1 MKITIMQKVSIII
14 PVYNVA
20 SYIEESLLSALN
32 QTYNNIEYIIV
43 DDCGTDNSISIVR
56 MLQQS
61 NPHKDIKII
70 HHTQNR
76 GLSAARNTGIQVA
89 TGEFLFFM
97 DSDDV
102 ISPDCIE
109 QHVKALNKYPNAVF
123 SDANTKVI
131 NGRNTFFHYEE
142 EATLSGKDIIEAYLN
157 GKMHVS
163 AGNKLYRRDFIVK
176 NNLKFKEGLIY
187 EDLVWSFDVIH
198 KADAMVCLPCE
209 TYRYIIHEH
218 SLTTS
223 ISEAKVRKQYDSWVY
238 ICHYAL
244 KQIPLY
250 HKEIQQ
256 CIKKWLGGIR
266 FKALA
271 RLSILDLQYSLK
283 REYYGLLNQPDLQIN
298 SAGVMATLAKL
309 PYPLFMIVV
318 SLPYRLFCSIKKYL

>member
-1 MKITIMQKVSIII
+1 MCKVSIII
-14 PVYNVA
+14 PVYNVVRH
-20 SYIEESLLSALN
+20 IENSIRSALW
-32 QTYNNIEYIIV
+32 QQFEEIEYIII
-43 DDCGTDNSISIVR
+43 DDCGIDDSMQIVEQIISEYP
-56 MLQQS
+56 
-61 NPHKDIKII
+61 NKEIKII
-70 HHTQNR
+70 SHQHNK

-131 NGRNTFFHYEE
+131 NGRNTFFRHENEY
-142 EATLSGKDIIEAYLN
+142 TLSGDDIIKAYLN
-157 GKMHVS
+157 GEMHVS
-163 AGNKLYRRDFIVK
+163 AWNKLYRRDFIVR

-187 EDLVWSFDVIH
+187 EDLVWSFDVVH
-198 KADAMVCLPCE
+198 KADEMVCLPCE
-209 TYRYIIHEH
+209 TYHYIIHEN

-223 ISEAKVRKQYDSWVY
+223 NSETKIRKQYDSWEY

-250 HKEIQQ
+250 HKGIQQ

-283 REYYGLLNQPDLQIN
+283 REYYGLLNQPDLQLN
-298 SAGVMATLAKL
+298 SAGFMAILAKL